1 MSLNLFK
8 TLEDAVCLIEIE
20 STDWL
25 AYLGLGWEVLCAILQ
40 TYAVDCLV
48 FVGKSYHLV
57 GNGTD
62 VETNVIFEIIDLIV
76 PVQLQLKALVAHLT
90 YVQGRVVKTC
100 RRSDSTGNQKIACL
114 VEIVVDITIQVITE
128 ETEVETDVL
137 GICGFP
143 LQWKIFQCTSDAT
156 GPRV

>member
-8 TLEDAVCLIEIE
+8 ALEDAVCLIEIE

-25 AYLGLGWEVLCAILQ
+25 AYRGLGWEVLCTILQ
-40 TYAVDCLV
+40 TYAIDCLV

-90 YVQGRVVKTC
+90 YVQGRVVKTS
-100 RRSDSTGNQKIACL
+100 RRSDSTGNQEIACL
-114 VEIVVDITIQVITE
+114 VDIVVDVTIQVVTE

-137 GICGFP
+137 GICSFP
-143 LQWKIFQCTSDAT
+143 LQRAVLQCTCDAT